1 MILLGEF
8 YNNSFEAVFIPG
20 VYLFVCFINGYTYIA
35 SGFTTFTSLDI
46 NPQKKAAPMT
56 AA

>member
-35 SGFTTFTSLDI
+35 SGFTSFTSLDI
-46 NPQKKAAPMT
+46 NP
-56 AA
+56 